1 MPGPHA
7 WGHERSLGRAF
18 APRPRTLKGL
28 VRPAF
33 ALALYG
39 GVLYRLSRPLG
50 SRVIFSRECRPSRT
64 AHLTL
69 SPHTGV
75 SPPSTHGWCF
85 TFGSPTPGGVGSTPP
100 TYSTHE
106 CPEDNA
112 RLR

>member
-1 MPGPHA
+1 MPGPHT

-18 APRPRTLKGL
+18 ASRPRTWEGL

-69 SPHTGV
+69 FPIRG
-75 SPPSTHGWCF
+75 
-85 TFGSPTPGGVGSTPP
+85 
-100 TYSTHE
+100 
-106 CPEDNA
+106 
-112 RLR
+112 

>member
-1 MPGPHA
+1 MPGPHV

-18 APRPRTLKGL
+18 ASRPRALKGL

-69 SPHTGV
+69 SPLRGKAPEGPWVVFHFRVHRPRRSGFD
-75 SPPSTHGWCF
+75 PSH
-85 TFGSPTPGGVGSTPP
+85 
-100 TYSTHE
+100 
-106 CPEDNA
+106 
-112 RLR
+112 LRYA